1 MVTTWD
7 RRQYFVLADVIGYVS
22 LVLDSGELWECVIAT
37 IVDLLPPINILDVS
51 CVLQVR
57 AQVRLTF
64 LIGAALRVLLTYHA
78 TSIGA
83 ISTVILVQVCVV
95 LRLVLWSAH

>member
-51 CVLQVR
+51 CV
-57 AQVRLTF
+57 
-64 LIGAALRVLLTYHA
+64 HA